1 MKKHIIFN
9 IFIQFIILFNS
20 VLLYF
25 DNNKIIKLCISFL
38 LINIIFIPTFI
49 EKSFYIRFKYKFH
62 YLITIL
68 CLVIFIVLIAI

>member
-9 IFIQFIILFNS
+9 IFVQLIILFKS

-25 DNNKIIKLCISFL
+25 DSNKIIKLLISFL
-38 LINIIFIPTFI
+38 LIDIIFIPTFI
-49 EKSFYIRFKYKFH
+49 EKNFCKRFKYKFH

-68 CLVIFIVLIAI
+68 CLVIFIILIAI